1 MATAQLRQFDEL
13 HRLVTRSPCRLQDLI
28 TAVERQAG
36 DDPLHRLTA
45 ASALAADLAHT
56 ADGLLGH
63 FVDSARRSG
72 QPWSRIGVALGVTRQ
87 AVQQR
92 FVEPDLTRFTDGARR
107 AVTLAGEAARRRDRP
122 ATELE
127 HLLLGLSAVP
137 RSVAATVLVAAGASP
152 DVIEGHLG
160 EPRIGRAESP
170 GDQAA
175 AVPPLAP
182 KAGRLL
188 SEGAP
193 GEAAT
198 LGHNYVGTEHVLLAL
213 LRRPGA
219 VVGTILSALAVT
231 ADPLREQVLQVMLTG
246 AGTGRVED

>member
-13 HRLVTRSPCRLQDLI
+13 HRLVTRAPCRLHDLI
-28 TAVERQAG
+28 DAVEQQAG
-36 DDPLHRLTA
+36 DDPLERLTA

-63 FVDSARRSG
+63 FVESARRSG
-72 QPWSRIGVALGVTRQ
+72 HPWSHIGAALGVTRQ

-92 FVEPDLTRFTDGARR
+92 FVEPDLTRYTDGARR
-107 AVTLAGEAARRRDRP
+107 AVALARQAARRLDRP
-122 ATELE
+122 ATALE
-127 HLLLGLSAVP
+127 HILFGLSAVP
-137 RSVAATVLVAAGASP
+137 RSISATVLVAAGASP

-160 EPRIGRAESP
+160 EPRPGQAASP
-170 GDQAA
+170 GDDGAS
-175 AVPPLAP
+175 PPPPTP
-182 KAGRLL
+182 KAARLL

-198 LGHNYVGTEHVLLAL
+198 LGHNYVGTEHLLLAL

-219 VVGTILSALAVT
+219 LVGAILSALAM
-231 ADPLREQVLQVMLTG
+231 APDPLREQVLQAML
-246 AGTGRVED
+246 AGGSVGRGEG